1 VKLFTTE
8 TSSAFTPTLARWGAR
23 ALSLALAIGLAASPL
38 PTLAAPPEEGAA
50 PEEAPPAEDA
60 APAEAAPEL
69 PPAAV
74 GTGTVA
80 ILKFGGDDYKANDF
94 RARVQAALGAQ
105 GFTANF
111 IKRSIDE
118 AAQKNKCKTVDAG
131 CLEKIGAYLNK
142 NSSTAYDYFVWATV
156 PADGVASLSIYD
168 VKGKKTVVDLS
179 MISSANDFILSE
191 VIGNAVARKLVDT
204 QVPPAPATEDEQ
216 QIIATLDE
224 PKETPE
230 EIAAREEAL
239 AAAMKEA
246 GDNFNAGVDV
256 GEQNVDLKK
265 DFDSFCRTGKRE
277 DKEVEG
283 DDGEVTKE
291 RDLRPACKRGPVFGY
306 WQPRAWV
313 ALTLTLGSAAT
324 MGAMWGLA
332 AAARSDWSKAK
343 DELEASG
350 LSATDP
356 TNRCNADGVCYED
369 LAGAVS
375 DATGQIRR
383 RAIVG
388 DVFLGATVLLTGVL
402 AIIIY
407 QDRQAAK
414 GFISR
419 EKELRA
425 LSNLRVAPVF
435 GRVNGAAVGFE
446 F

>member
-1 VKLFTTE
+1 VKPLTTDP
-8 TSSAFTPTLARWGAR
+8 SSRAFTSTRGANVARRFVASTLARGLAVVV
-23 ALSLALAIGLAASPL
+23 ALGLAAAPL
-38 PTLAAPPEEGAA
+38 PSLAAPPEGEVEGAA
-50 PEEAPPAEDA
+50 EP
-60 APAEAAPEL
+60 APAEPAPM
-69 PPAAV
+69 
-74 GTGTVA
+74 GTGNVA
-80 ILKFGGDDYKANDF
+80 ILKFDGDEYKANDF
-94 RARVQAALGAQ
+94 RARVQSSLAGQ
-105 GFTANF
+105 GYTANF
-111 IKRSIDE
+111 LKRSIDE
-118 AAQKNKCKTVDAG
+118 AAQKNKCKNVDAG

-142 NSSTAYDYFVWATV
+142 NSSTVYDYFVWASV
-156 PADGVASLSIYD
+156 PAEGVAKLSIYD
-168 VKGKKTVVDLS
+168 VKGKKTVVEMS
-179 MISSANDFILSE
+179 MVTSANDFILAE
-191 VIGNAVARKLVDT
+191 VVGAAVARRLVET
-204 QVPPAPATEDEQ
+204 QVPPSPATEQEL

-224 PKETPE
+224 PNETPE
-230 EIAAREEAL
+230 EIAAR
-239 AAAMKEA
+239 AAAVDAAIVAA
-246 GDNFNAGVDV
+246 GQDFSARVDA
-256 GEQNVDLKK
+256 GEQDVDLKA
-265 DFDSFCRTGKRE
+265 DFAANCRKGPRE
-277 DKEVEG
+277 DKEVAG
-283 DDGEVTKE
+283 DDGEKTKE

-332 AAARSDWSKAK
+332 AAAKSDWSKAK

-369 LAGAVS
+369 LAGQVS

-419 EKELRA
+419 EKELKA
-425 LSNLRVAPVF
+425 ISNLRVAPVF
-435 GRVNGAAVGFE
+435 GRLNGAALGFE

>member
-1 VKLFTTE
+1 MKLFSLPTDL
-8 TSSAFTPTLARWGAR
+8 AFTPSFARWGVRGLAR
-23 ALSLALAIGLAASPL
+23 AGTQALCVVLALGLAAAPMTS
-38 PTLAAPPEEGAA
+38 LAAPPEGDPEPA
-50 PEEAPPAEDA
+50 PTEA
-60 APAEAAPEL
+60 APAAS
-69 PPAAV
+69 
-74 GTGTVA
+74 GNVA
-80 ILKFGGDDYKANDF
+80 ILKFDGDDFKANDF
-94 RARVQAALGAQ
+94 RARIQSALAGQ
-105 GFTANF
+105 GYTANY

-118 AAQKNKCKTVDAG
+118 AAQKNKCKSVDAG

-142 NSSTAYDYFVWATV
+142 NSATVYDYFVWATI
-156 PADGVASLSIYD
+156 PADGLATVTIYD

-179 MISSANDFILSE
+179 MVTSANDFILPE
-191 VIGNAVARKLVDT
+191 VVGAAVAQRLVET
-204 QVPPAPATEDEQ
+204 QIPRSPATEEEQ
-216 QIIATLDE
+216 QMLATLDE
-224 PKETPE
+224 PNETPE
-230 EIAAREEAL
+230 EIAAREAAL
-239 AAAMKEA
+239 VAAMDEA
-246 GDNFNAGVDV
+246 GQNFTADV
-256 GEQNVDLKK
+256 GEQTVDLKADFK
-265 DFDSFCRTGKRE
+265 DFCRTGKRE

-283 DDGEVTKE
+283 DDGEVNKE
-291 RDLRPACKRGPVFGY
+291 RDLRPPCKRGPVFGY

-332 AAARSDWSKAK
+332 AASKSDWRKAK

-356 TNRCNADGVCYED
+356 NNSCNADGVCYED

-375 DATGQIRR
+375 DATGQVRR

-414 GFISR
+414 TFIAG

-425 LSNLRVAPVF
+425 LSNLRIAPVF
-435 GRVNGAAVGFE
+435 GQINGAAMGFE

>member
-1 VKLFTTE
+1 MKLFSLSTE
-8 TSSAFTPTLARWGAR
+8 LAFTPSFARRG
-23 ALSLALAIGLAASPL
+23 ALSLARAGAQALAIVLSLGLAAPMQA
-38 PTLAAPPEEGAA
+38 LAAPPEGEAA
-50 PEEAPPAEDA
+50 AAEPAATEP
-60 APAEAAPEL
+60 APAAS
-69 PPAAV
+69 
-74 GTGTVA
+74 GNVA
-80 ILKFGGDDYKANDF
+80 ILKFDGDDYKANDF
-94 RARVQAALGAQ
+94 RARVQSSLAAQ
-105 GFTANF
+105 GYTANF

-118 AAQKNKCKTVDAG
+118 AAQKNKCKNVDAG

-142 NSSTAYDYFVWATV
+142 NSATAYDYFVWATI
-156 PADGVASLSIYD
+156 PADGVATLAIYD

-179 MISSANDFILSE
+179 MVTSANDFILAE
-191 VIGNAVARKLVDT
+191 VVGAAVAQRLVDV
-204 QVPPAPATEDEQ
+204 QVPRSPATEEEQ
-216 QIIATLDE
+216 QILATLDE
-224 PKETPE
+224 PNETPE
-230 EIAAREEAL
+230 EIAAREAAL
-239 AAAMKEA
+239 AAAMDEA
-246 GDNFNAGVDV
+246 GQNFNAGVDV
-256 GEQNVDLKK
+256 GEQNVDLKA
-265 DFDSFCRTGKRE
+265 DFKEFCRTGKRE

-283 DDGEVTKE
+283 DDGEVKKE
-291 RDLRPACKRGPVFGY
+291 RDLRPPCKRGPVFGY

-332 AAARSDWSKAK
+332 AAAKSDWSKAK
-343 DELEASG
+343 DELQASG

-356 TNRCNADGVCYED
+356 TNRCNGDTCYED

-425 LSNLRVAPVF
+425 LSTLRVAPVF
-435 GRVNGAAVGFE
+435 GRINGAALGFQ

>member
-1 VKLFTTE
+1 VKLFTPELPATLAA
-8 TSSAFTPTLARWGAR
+8 TLATTFTPTLTRWGAR

-38 PTLAAPPEEGAA
+38 PSFAAPPEEGAEAAA
-50 PEEAPPAEDA
+50 PEAGPEA
-60 APAEAAPEL
+60 APA
-69 PPAAV
+69 PAAS
-74 GTGTVA
+74 GNVA
-80 ILKFGGDDYKANDF
+80 ILKFDGDDYKANDF
-94 RARVQAALGAQ
+94 RARIQASLGAQ
-105 GFTANF
+105 GYTANF

-118 AAQKNKCKTVDAG
+118 AAQKNKCRTVDAA

-142 NSSTAYDYFVWATV
+142 NSQTAYDYFVWATV
-156 PADGVASLSIYD
+156 PADGVGTLSIYD
-168 VKGKKTVVDLS
+168 VKGKKTVVDIA
-179 MISSANDFILSE
+179 MISSPNDFILAE
-191 VIGNAVARKLVDT
+191 VVGNAVARKLVDV
-204 QVPPAPATEDEQ
+204 QVPPGPATEEEQ
-216 QIIATLDE
+216 QILATLDE

-230 EIAAREEAL
+230 EIAARDAAL
-239 AAAMKEA
+239 VAAMNEA
-246 GDNFNAGVDV
+246 GQNFNASVDA
-256 GEQNVDLKK
+256 GEQTVDLKK
-265 DFDSFCRTGKRE
+265 DFDEYCRKGKRE
-277 DKEVEG
+277 DKEVET
-283 DDGEVTKE
+283 DGEVTKE

-332 AAARSDWSKAK
+332 AAAKSDWRKAA

-356 TNRCNADGVCYED
+356 TNRCNADGVCYEE

-435 GRVNGAAVGFE
+435 GRINGAALGFE